1 MSPGVLLKLGRVSN
15 LPTVW
20 TNTLAAIVLSGGTVI
35 QGDSGSRTIG
45 LMIAMSLA
53 YIGGMYL
60 NDAFDAE
67 IDAEQ
72 RPERPIPSGAISRQ
86 AVYVAGFA
94 MLAGCV
100 VILGYV
106 GQSGPTGLW
115 PAFGGLALSAAIVVY
130 DWYHKDNPL
139 SPAFMGLCRALVYV
153 AVGLVFTLA
162 LPWPLLIAAACMLC
176 YIVGLTYA
184 AKQESLG
191 RVENMWPLAF
201 LAIPWIYGL
210 LLVIETPAATVYLLL
225 FTIPIGI
232 ALRFLF
238 RRGAGDV
245 PKAVV
250 TLIAGVALL
259 DAVYLAGAGAFTWA
273 ATAVVLFG
281 ITLTAQRYIPGT

>member
-1 MSPGVLLKLGRVSN
+1 MNLGVLLKLGRVSN

-20 TNTLAAIVLSGGTVI
+20 TNTLAAIVLAGGTVI
-35 QGDSGSRTIG
+35 QGDSGHRTIA

-67 IDAEQ
+67 IDARQ

-86 AVYVAGFA
+86 TVFVAGFA
-94 MLAGCV
+94 MLAGCIA
-100 VILGYV
+100 ILGYV
-106 GQSGPTGLW
+106 GWSGPTGLW
-115 PAFGGLALSAAIVVY
+115 PAAGGLALSAAIVFY
-130 DWYHKDNPL
+130 DWNHKDNPL
-139 SPAFMGLCRALVYV
+139 SPAYMGLCRALVYA
-153 AVGLVFTLA
+153 AVGFVFTVA
-162 LPWPLLIAAACMLC
+162 LPWPLLIAAICMLS

-201 LAIPWIYGL
+201 LAVPWIYGL
-210 LLVIETPAATVYLLL
+210 VLVIMNPGAVGYLVL
-225 FTIPIGI
+225 FSIPIGI
-232 ALRFLF
+232 ALRLLF

-245 PKAVV
+245 PRAVV

-259 DAVYLAGAGAFTWA
+259 DAIYLAGAGAFTWA
-273 ATAVVLFG
+273 AAAVVMFG
-281 ITLTAQRYIPGT
+281 VTLIAQRFIPGT